1 MICTHYCLR
10 LQKSVELIKLAGREP
25 IFELA
30 YLRLVTRCLCDLL
43 GLTDGCLI
51 SVLALDLIE
60 ALQEVL
66 YLILVLQDPLLLP
79 LGELEI
85 RRVHN
90 LLG

>member
-1 MICTHYCLR
+1 MICIYCYLW
-10 LQKSVELIKLAGREP
+10 LQKSVELIKLASHEA

-30 YLRLVTRCLCDLL
+30 YLRLVARRLCDLL
-43 GLTDGCLI
+43 GLTNGCLI

-79 LGELEI
+79 LG
-85 RRVHN
+85 
-90 LLG
+90 